1 MEQFSAAY
9 LMQAIKDIKNDAAL
23 NTLLSELSDIS
34 DHTKSVLN
42 GEKIVS
48 EQIDDCFIPLMSL
61 STFEGPVPYSKFI
74 KKVYPDSI
82 ERSDTKERRSWKR
95 FFDSL
100 ETLREQY
107 KDAGYIPP
115 FIHYICQSIQPSQDS
130 DSIRRK
136 EKYRNYDYLLFSAPA
151 YSYIMRNYGCF
162 PYWYEDR
169 GLSIKQCKSFL
180 DFFIGTKDYGAMHEK
195 LTGLYFIDFFF
206 SIGLFADIL
215 YALSSES
222 GSMDIRPYFSSAA
235 DYKCYLEYF
244 LFLCSLLQ
252 NSSGIG
258 AKYHLFDR
266 FCQIFL
272 NPGKSDYIKLFKSP
286 EACFKQCAF
295 EVTFYNEIVYPYVRS
310 LYLGKFEKFLLKEG
324 PAGKHLH
331 NHSLTREEFTSILEL
346 HRQTEDFNQ
355 FVSRRIECL
364 EHIRSDL
371 EYMDTAVLSHVLDK
385 FYHFSPLTTGKMF
398 KGYALSYSTIRQQL
412 MPFIDIKFLDIKR
425 QFL

>member
-1 MEQFSAAY
+1 
-9 LMQAIKDIKNDAAL
+9 MQAIKDIKSDATL
-23 NTLLSELSDIS
+23 NTLLYELSGIS

-42 GEKIVS
+42 GEKVVS
-48 EQIDDCFIPLMSL
+48 EQINDCFIPLMSL

-82 ERSDTKERRSWKR
+82 ERSDTKERRSWKG

-100 ETLREQY
+100 ETLNEQY

-130 DSIRRK
+130 RKRK
-136 EKYRNYDYLLFSAPA
+136 EEYRNYDYLLFSAPA
-151 YSYIMRNYGCF
+151 YAYIMRNYSCF
-162 PYWYEDR
+162 PYWYEDC
-169 GLSIKQCKSFL
+169 GLNIKQCKSFL
-180 DFFIGTKDYGAMHEK
+180 DFFIGTKHYGDMSEK
-195 LTGLYFIDFFF
+195 LSAQYFIDYFF

-215 YALSSES
+215 YTLSNESKSE
-222 GSMDIRPYFSSAA
+222 DIRSHFSSIA

-244 LFLCSLLQ
+244 LFLCALLQ

-266 FCQIFL
+266 FRQIFL
-272 NPGKSDYIKLFKSP
+272 DPGKSDYIKLFKSP
-286 EACFKQCAF
+286 EDCFKQCAF
-295 EVTFYNEIVYPYVRS
+295 EVTFYNEFVYPYVRS
-310 LYLGKFEKFLLKEG
+310 LYLGKFKKFLLKEG
-324 PAGKHLH
+324 LPGKYLR
-331 NHSLTREEFTSILEL
+331 NHSLPREEFTSILES
-346 HRQTEDFNQ
+346 HPQTEGFNQ
-355 FVSRRIECL
+355 FVSQRIECL

-385 FYHFSPLTTGKMF
+385 FYHFSPLTTGKIL
-398 KGYALSYSTIRQQL
+398 KESPLSYSTIRQQL

-425 QFL
+425 HFL